1 MYRTAD
7 VMAVVTVGVVALLGT
22 NVFHVVDGAALRAA
36 LNRAVAR
43 HGQPSDDVRVSRAA
57 GATNV
62 LLVAERA
69 NGNGLLHGACSKQ
82 KVSMSWRCM
91 VGGVI

>member
-1 MYRTAD
+1 MSRMEGYRTAD

-22 NVFHVVDGAALRAA
+22 NVFHVVDGAALGAA
-36 LNRAVAR
+36 LDRAVAR

-62 LLVAERA
+62 LLVTERA
-69 NGNGLLHGACSKQ
+69 NGNGLLHGACTAKS
-82 KVSMSWRCM
+82 VN
-91 VGGVI
+91 VLA